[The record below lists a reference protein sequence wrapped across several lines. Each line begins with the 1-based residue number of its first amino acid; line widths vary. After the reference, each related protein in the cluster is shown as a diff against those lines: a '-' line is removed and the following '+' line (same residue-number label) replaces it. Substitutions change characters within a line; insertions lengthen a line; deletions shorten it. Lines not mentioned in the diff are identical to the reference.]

1 MIFLE
6 KMTLGA
12 LALGAAERYKNRT
25 AFQIYRDGEVY
36 DQVSYREF
44 GRRVRQFAG
53 LLAELGVGAGD
64 RVMILAENR
73 PEWPIAYFGTALAG
87 AVTVPVL
94 TELAP
99 AQIAAIADHAGIRC
113 LCYTGRTAPRVR
125 EALPNTALPLV
136 RLDGLEGDEIPVRRG
151 DEEKTHPLGL
161 PREGA
166 GPSPGPGEAPP
177 PDGGAAS
184 AESFPQVE
192 SGDLASIV
200 YTSGTTGRSKGVML
214 SHRNLLFVAHASRNL
229 MKIFS
234 RDRLLSVIPLAHTYE
249 CTLGLLTVVMSGASV
264 TYLDRPP
271 SPAVLLPAMQT
282 LRPTA
287 LVSVPLFI
295 EKIYR
300 NQIAP
305 GLEANPLFR
314 FKAGRFLAV
323 KLGGQ
328 KLLAALGGAVRFF
341 GIGGAP
347 LAEDVEAFL
356 RRTGFPYSPGYGL
369 TEAAPLVTGTAPYRF
384 PPGASGRI
392 LKGVEVR
399 IVPAEGQNREN
410 PGDSAGEI
418 QVRGPNVMMG
428 YYRDPEGT
436 RDAFAPGGWLK
447 TGDLG
452 IVDKK
457 GFLYIR
463 GRLKAL
469 ILGPSGENIY
479 PEEIENI
486 LHRSLLVED
495 ALVVPGR
502 RGELVALVVLSERAK
517 TAAAALGDSLEELK
531 NAVNKRLAAFSRLS
545 RIEIRSEP
553 FEKTATAKIKRFL
566 YTAS

>member
-25 AFQIYRDGEVY
+25 AFQIYRDGGVY
-36 DQVSYREF
+36 DQLSYREL
-44 GRRVRQFAG
+44 GRRVRQFAV
-53 LLAELGVGAGD
+53 LLAELGVKAGD

-73 PEWPIAYFGTALAG
+73 PEWPIACFGAALAG

-99 AQIAAIADHAGIRC
+99 GQIAAIADHAGIRC
-113 LCYTGRTAPRVR
+113 VCYTERTAPRLR
-125 EALPNTALPLV
+125 EALPGTALPLV
-136 RLDGLEGDEIPVRRG
+136 RLDGLEGDEIPVRG
-151 DEEKTHPLGL
+151 GGEEKPHPLGFPL
-161 PREGA
+161 EGE
-166 GPSPGPGEAPP
+166 GPSSGPGEAPP
-177 PDGGAAS
+177 PGGGAAP
-184 AESFPQVE
+184 AVSFPRVE

-249 CTLGLLTVVMSGASV
+249 CSLGLLTVVMSGASV

-300 NQIAP
+300 NQAAP
-305 GLEANPLFR
+305 GLDAHPLFR
-314 FKAGRFLAV
+314 FKACRFLAA

-347 LAEDVEAFL
+347 LAEDVELFL
-356 RRTGFPYSPGYGL
+356 WRAGFPYSPGYGL

-384 PPGASGRI
+384 PPGSSGRI

-399 IVPAEGQNREN
+399 IVPAEGQDREN
-410 PGDSAGEI
+410 PEGEI

-436 RDAFAPGGWLK
+436 REAFAPGGWLK

-479 PEEIENI
+479 PEEIEGI

-545 RIEIRSEP
+545 RIEVRSEP

-566 YTAS
+566 YTAP